1 MEIIFTNAAY
11 TSSLVFFALA
21 LVSPYLKDNCTD
33 TVANIM
39 GWSFIISGVVFLA
52 SIIGLIW
59 L

>member
-11 TSSLVFFALA
+11 TSFLVFFALA
-21 LVSPYLKDNCTD
+21 LVSPYLKDKCT
-33 TVANIM
+33 ANIM